1 MEQGAIV
8 DYLGMQWQQDEEGVT
23 LNMDKH
29 MKGIMEMEGKTK
41 GKQADLEEKL
51 EDDGVHNFRSVLA
64 KVRWPVSPD
73 EPSGI
78 SSLTQTSP
86 QCLTWDHVRRLNLV
100 VRALKKAS
108 DEGKAKIV
116 LPKLDLTKIAGVTA
130 FDASFAKEP
139 GMKSQAGF
147 VSFLTTTDVAHGEVP
162 CALVEFQSA
171 TITRV
176 VKSTLASESA
186 SLSTALDRQLYL
198 LVQSLLQGEPVY
210 DPEWRHT
217 MVVPGILIT
226 DAKSLYDHLNTTGKI
241 PKERQTMIDLLVAR
255 DLIESGAL
263 KLCWVPTM
271 HMLAD
276 VLTKMMRPTE
286 IFVKFREEQ
295 RYSLVRTSEN
305 QEKKQWR
312 LQLRQGQRLRR
323 KTRDKE
329 TLEKQRD

>member
-1 MEQGAIV
+1 M
-8 DYLGMQWQQDEEGVT
+8 
-23 LNMDKH
+23 
-29 MKGIMEMEGKTK
+29 
-41 GKQADLEEKL
+41 
-51 EDDGVHNFRSVLA
+51 
-64 KVRWPVSPD
+64 
-73 EPSGI
+73 
-78 SSLTQTSP
+78 
-86 QCLTWDHVRRLNLV
+86 
-100 VRALKKAS
+100 KKAS

-116 LPKLDLTKIAGVTA
+116 LPKLDLTKIAVVTA

-198 LVQSLLQGEPVY
+198 RLLVQSLLQGEPVY
-210 DPEWRHT
+210 DPEWRHK

-305 QEKKQWR
+305 QEKEQWR